1 LKGKIE
7 KKNKINKKSK
17 TKNKN
22 QENEDQIWKKIKNQ
36 DYWFKDETENK
47 LKFDKR
53 VKNQNIK
60 GLTLNIIKLWI
71 EKRNQIHKRIQIK
84 DKNQENEDR
93 TRRN

>member
-60 GLTLNIIKLWI
+60 GLTLNIIKHWI
-71 EKRNQIHKRIQIK
+71 EG
-84 DKNQENEDR
+84 
-93 TRRN
+93 